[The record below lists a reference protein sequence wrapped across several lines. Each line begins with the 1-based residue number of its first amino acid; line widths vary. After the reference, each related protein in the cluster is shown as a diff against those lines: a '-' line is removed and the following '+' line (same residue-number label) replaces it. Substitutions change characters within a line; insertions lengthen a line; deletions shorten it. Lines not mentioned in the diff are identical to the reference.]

1 MFTKVIKYSLLAGVS
16 LIPVS
21 QSFAQDDADSVI
33 EIEEV
38 VVTGSYI
45 RRASQFDSAS
55 PIKTIGSEGIR
66 ATGAK
71 SVADITQNMTINTG
85 SQNNPDAFTQIAT
98 TGTSNFNLR
107 GLGVASTLVLLNGR
121 RQVLTGVTTNDGLS
135 FVDNNALMPMIAV
148 DRVEILKDGAA
159 ALYGSDAVAGVVNFI
174 TRDNFEGLELSGDY
188 QAVTDQGSQRDYN
201 IQGILGIQGDAGG
214 VILSASYTDRTPL
227 TTGERRLSRPQDDSS
242 ALGNP
247 GAFFG
252 VPGFPAGVPVIDP
265 TGCEEFGGIR
275 QVFSE
280 TPAGVPDP
288 GFCRF
293 DFGDFFNLVAEEQRI
308 QTFAR
313 GNYQITDSITF
324 KTELGYSRNSGT
336 RGNSPT
342 FPVLTLPTV
351 PADHPGNVFGVPVN
365 FFGRAIGN
373 GGVASDN
380 KFESDTWRVST
391 SLTGEMDNGWYWELG
406 YTRASNEF
414 EVSIRDTLSQKF
426 QDALN
431 GFGGPN
437 CNVSTGVAGEGDCLY
452 FNPFSTSFTTLPND
466 PAVFDVFLADL
477 TQKASS
483 RLTVIDAVA
492 SGELFEMP
500 AGAVGIAVGFQY
512 REESLAQNFNKEANQ
527 DQFAFLI
534 GNPNFDDERSIYAVF
549 AEASVPVMENL
560 ELQMALRFEDYG
572 GTIGDTIN
580 PKIAAIYRPTDNL
593 TVRGSFSTSFRA
605 PSIFQTAGTSTTLNQ
620 VSDPVTG
627 GTFFAGVRAVGNA
640 GVQPEESQ
648 AWNFGLSY
656 EPIENLTI
664 DLDYWRF
671 DFTDV
676 IIQEN
681 FQAILDAFPQ
691 DTDRVVRAGD
701 PLNGPV
707 IRVNT
712 NFANASSVETDG
724 LDFSVRYVLDTDFGT
739 FQPSFEGTYILNYD
753 LIDPQAGVVDGAG
766 NRNFRNFGT
775 STPELRFN
783 AGVAWVMG
791 AHSVNSYVRYI
802 DSYTD
807 DQNAGIA
814 VDSHTTV
821 DVQYNLDIGEM
832 LGHEQGAVLTVGAI
846 NLFDKAPP
854 QLFTNAGFDSKV
866 HDPRGRLFYV
876 RGTISF

>member
-1 MFTKVIKYSLLAGVS
+1 MVKSVWKYSLLAGVS
-16 LIPVS
+16 MIPVS
-21 QSFAQDDADSVI
+21 GSFAQDSDTAI

-55 PIKTIGSEGIR
+55 PITTIGSEGIR

-71 SVADITQNMTINTG
+71 TVADITQNMTINTG
-85 SQNNPDAFTQIAT
+85 AQNNPDAFTQIAT

-135 FVDNNALMPMIAV
+135 FVDTNALMPMIAV
-148 DRVEILKDGAA
+148 DRVEVLKDGAA

-252 VPGFPAGVPVIDP
+252 VPGFPAGTPVIDP
-265 TGCEEFGGIR
+265 TGCEEFGGIL

-280 TPAGVPDP
+280 TPEGVPDP

-324 KTELGYSRNSGT
+324 KTELAYSRNSGT

-342 FPVLTLPTV
+342 FPVLTSPTV

-380 KFESDTWRVST
+380 KFESDTWRLST
-391 SLTGEMDNGWYWELG
+391 TLTGEMDNGWYWEVG

-560 ELQMALRFEDYG
+560 ELQVALRFEDYG
-572 GTIGDTIN
+572 GTIGDTLN

-627 GTFFAGVRAVGNA
+627 GTFFAGVRAVGNP

-739 FQPSFEGTYILNYD
+739 IQPSFEGTYILNYD

-783 AGVAWVMG
+783 AGVAWIMG
-791 AHSVNSYVRYI
+791 AHSVNGYVRYI

-821 DVQYNLDIGEM
+821 DLQYNLDIGET
-832 LGHEQGAVLTVGAI
+832 LGYEQGAVLTVGAI
-846 NLFDKAPP
+846 NLFDQAPP